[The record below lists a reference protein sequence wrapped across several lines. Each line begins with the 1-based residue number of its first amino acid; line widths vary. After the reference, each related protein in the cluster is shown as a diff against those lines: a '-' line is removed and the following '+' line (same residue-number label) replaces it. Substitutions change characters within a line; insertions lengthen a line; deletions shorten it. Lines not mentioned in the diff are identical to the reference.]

1 MSSKWLPVFLISAL
15 VFFPAASCSEDPA
28 EGVSSNF
35 CKKLGILASPDS
47 PLTNLTFD
55 NPQLVSQTTADL
67 IELASEAPSSIS
79 NETEAVVSLYED
91 ILSKLVSVSPAQR
104 TAELRKFQEELD
116 GVTTAA
122 RALELYG
129 ETECG
134 LVFLSPFE
142 KSSAPIPDE
151 SEVSDKDTSG

>member
-1 MSSKWLPVFLISAL
+1 MDLGNALLPF
-15 VFFPAASCSEDPA
+15 
-28 EGVSSNF
+28 
-35 CKKLGILASPDS
+35 
-47 PLTNLTFD
+47 
-55 NPQLVSQTTADL
+55 QTHYL
-67 IELASEAPSSIS
+67 L
-79 NETEAVVSLYED
+79 
-91 ILSKLVSVSPAQR
+91 
-104 TAELRKFQEELD
+104 KFQEELD

-142 KSSAPIPDE
+142 KRSAPIPDE

>member
-1 MSSKWLPVFLISAL
+1 MFIYL
-15 VFFPAASCSEDPA
+15 CSECFSIFLSLLFFIPLY
-28 EGVSSNF
+28 GPLFFLFWHFSS
-35 CKKLGILASPDS
+35 
-47 PLTNLTFD
+47 
-55 NPQLVSQTTADL
+55 
-67 IELASEAPSSIS
+67 
-79 NETEAVVSLYED
+79 VSLYED

-142 KSSAPIPDE
+142 KRSGPIPEE